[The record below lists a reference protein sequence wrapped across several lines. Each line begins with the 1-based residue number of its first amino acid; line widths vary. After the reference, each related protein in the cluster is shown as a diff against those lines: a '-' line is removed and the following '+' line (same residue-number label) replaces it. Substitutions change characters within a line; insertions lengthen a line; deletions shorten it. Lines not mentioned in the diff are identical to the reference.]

1 MAGFCLLAGGA
12 VVLFAG
18 VLLLPELA
26 DLQRLEH
33 EKTCRA
39 LRVKEAE
46 KTRDAYDRLL
56 ASAPEDEV
64 LTSRLIYSRFGH
76 LPSNEAVI
84 LTGNASVN
92 PVSLPEIHYENP
104 PAPDTWITQ
113 LAQKAEARRRGLLAM
128 AACMTLAAFLIF
140 GPPKPHNKDDQP
152 RKLPPPSSPSTTDT
166 ERTKLLRSRVGSPAD
181 EQDRLGVTDGT
192 GDVETCCPPAANETH
207 PRH

>member
-26 DLQRLEH
+26 ALQRLEH

-152 RKLPPPSSPSTTDT
+152 RKLPPPVV
-166 ERTKLLRSRVGSPAD
+166 TKHD
-181 EQDRLGVTDGT
+181 
-192 GDVETCCPPAANETH
+192 
-207 PRH
+207 